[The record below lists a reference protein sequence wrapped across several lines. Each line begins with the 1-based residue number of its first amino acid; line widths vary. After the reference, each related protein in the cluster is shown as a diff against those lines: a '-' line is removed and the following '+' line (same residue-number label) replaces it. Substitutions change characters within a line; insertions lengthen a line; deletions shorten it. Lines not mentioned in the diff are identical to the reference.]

1 MKFKKIAHTL
11 NKWLAIR
18 DARRASPKP
27 RSGKGFQL
35 LCTAIGNKSCQC
47 KFLCWAPFWPFL
59 RIDLGF
65 GFGYGRK
72 KKLCVCA
79 LRCLTGGIYHTHC
92 AHNCHC
98 HRQAATCRMPH
109 GVLQQLVR
117 RPLIAGNC
125 RLLTFIKTINKF
137 THTFS
142 AIKMLLFLAASSLRD
157 RQGERVGVPLFG
169 HVDGT

>member
-1 MKFKKIAHTL
+1 MQVSLLGAL
-11 NKWLAIR
+11 LAFFEER
-18 DARRASPKP
+18 
-27 RSGKGFQL
+27 
-35 LCTAIGNKSCQC
+35 
-47 KFLCWAPFWPFL
+47 
-59 RIDLGF
+59 F
-65 GFGYGRK
+65 GFWFWLWPQKEVVCVCVFVY
-72 KKLCVCA
+72 VCA

-157 RQGERVGVPLFG
+157 RQGERAGDPLFG